1 VLSVVATVLMIIQ
14 SVNRSANVGPEGKL
28 WECDFAGADL
38 SNMNLQESEMMGINL
53 NSANLSGS
61 NLTGANLG
69 GADLSNSILAGADL
83 SDANLYAAKLDGAN
97 LTNTVLDGASLNEAS
112 LIDVMGLTN
121 EPLANLSKWE
131 GMLLQS
137 EDEILAQLWQVCEG
151 IGVKNAA
158 LYDSDQGAT
167 SIIAITDKGEKYR
180 NSGYFPQN
188 WWPASVSNAEL
199 VACVE
204 GPYNVTI
211 ETFTYD
217 DGTII
222 KRISRLVDISIFIA
236 STGEQLEKITLE
248 GSPQNHCPQVV
259 PATSDEYEYEY
270 YGDAPTGS
278 QVIEVLTPFLH
289 DGGDLHP
296 PRIP

>member
-1 VLSVVATVLMIIQ
+1 MIIQ
-14 SVNRSANVGPEGKL
+14 SGVRCENVGPEGKL

-53 NSANLSGS
+53 ISANLSGS
-61 NLTGANLG
+61 NLIGVNLS
-69 GADLSNSILAGADL
+69 GADLSNSTLADANL
-83 SDANLYAAKLDGAN
+83 SDAKLYAAKLDGAD
-97 LTNTVLDGASLNEAS
+97 LTNTVLDGANLSEAS
-112 LIDVMGLTN
+112 LIDVTGLTN
-121 EPLANLSKWE
+121 ESLANLSKWG

-151 IGVKNAA
+151 IGVENAVP
-158 LYDSDQGAT
+158 YDSDQGAT

-180 NSGYFPQN
+180 NSDYFPRN

-211 ETFTYD
+211 ETCTYD

-222 KRISRLVDISIFIA
+222 KRISRWVDISIFIA
-236 STGEQLEKITLE
+236 RTGEQLEKITLE
-248 GSPQNHCPQVV
+248 GSPPINCSQEV
-259 PATSDEYEYEY
+259 PANSDEYEY

-278 QVIEVLTPFLH
+278 QVIEALTSFAH